1 MSQTTRTRP
10 SPPRSRSTEPSTDW
24 RSRAGQVGWVL
35 LPLRLFLGI
44 TMVYAGLLK
53 FFDPA
58 YLDATSPNGVHSQ
71 MVAAASASPIG
82 PLVSFTAQHAALF
95 GLSIAF
101 GELVV
106 GLGILLGLW
115 TRLAAV
121 GGFLLSLSFFL
132 TVSWGTSPYFFGP
145 DIVFMFAFTPLIIG
159 GDGGVLSL
167 FVVIGRAT
175 RRGMRLAMPAPT
187 HESSQITAEVERR
200 TVLRS
205 AVVAAAIAGGAVVV
219 GGVGRLIAGSSSAA
233 ASGSAGSALAGGTQA
248 LPSPA
253 ASAAVIEQTQ
263 ATPAGKPKGGVKI
276 AQAANV
282 SVGGMKA
289 FTHPKT
295 GEPAFLLQPKKGTFL
310 AYSGVCT
317 HQGCTVGYD
326 QAQAQFACPCHG
338 ARFDASTGDVV
349 RGPARKPLTRFDV
362 VESNGNVYLV

>member
-1 MSQTTRTRP
+1 MSQTTRARP
-10 SPPRSRSTEPSTDW
+10 SPPQSPSSGAPTDW
-24 RSRAGQVGWVL
+24 RARAGQVGWVL
-35 LPLRLFLGI
+35 LPLRLFLGV

-58 YLDATSPNGVHSQ
+58 YLDPQSPNGVQSQ
-71 MVAAASASPIG
+71 MAAAASTSPIG
-82 PLVSFTAQHAALF
+82 PLVSFTAEHAALF
-95 GLSIAF
+95 GLAIAF

-106 GLGILLGLW
+106 GLGVLLGLW

-121 GGFLLSLSFFL
+121 SGFVLSMSFFL

-145 DIVFMFAFTPLIIG
+145 DIVFMFAFTPLMIG

-167 FVVIGRAT
+167 FAVIRTAT
-175 RRGMRLAMPAPT
+175 RRGMRLAVPPPAQ
-187 HESSQITAEVERR
+187 ESSQVAAEVERR
-200 TVLRS
+200 TILRS

-219 GGVGRLIAGSSSAA
+219 GGVGRLIAGSSTGTAASIAGTAAAAAPSSPATAA
-233 ASGSAGSALAGGTQA
+233 ASTTAVGQTK
-248 LPSPA
+248 A
-253 ASAAVIEQTQ
+253 ATG
-263 ATPAGKPKGGVKI
+263 GKPKGGVKI

-282 SVGGMKA
+282 PVGGVRA

-338 ARFDASTGDVV
+338 ARFDARTGDVV
-349 RGPARKPLTRFDV
+349 RGPARSPLTRFDV
-362 VESNGNVYLV
+362 VEASGSVYLV